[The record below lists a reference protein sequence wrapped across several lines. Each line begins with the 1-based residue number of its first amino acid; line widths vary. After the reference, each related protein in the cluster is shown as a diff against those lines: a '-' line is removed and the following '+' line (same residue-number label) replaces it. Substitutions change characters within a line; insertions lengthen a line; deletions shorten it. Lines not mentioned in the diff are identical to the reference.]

1 MSSDQSPYKM
11 LNDAV
16 RELLRQ
22 YNNGHYTASD
32 RQLLDSRIKAFRT
45 TLLTIRLDLPEPEA
59 DRYEP
64 ERSSLLHTLQ
74 VIQNFLPFPSDSP
87 YAALQADVKAL
98 FIRAGDQE
106 ERQHNRDSILNEIRR
121 LRCDSLSKMHTLSKD
136 DQDKHEQERRDL
148 HRCLTQIERSV
159 Q

>member
-11 LNDAV
+11 MNDAV
-16 RELLRQ
+16 REFYKQ

-32 RQLLDSRIKAFRT
+32 RALLESRIKAFRT
-45 TLLTIRLDLPEPEA
+45 TLLTIKLDLPEPEA

-64 ERSSLLHTLQ
+64 ERSSLLHTLH
-74 VIQNFLPFPSDSP
+74 VIQNFQPYPSDSP

-98 FIRAGDQE
+98 FIRAGDQQ

-121 LRCDSLSKMHTLSKD
+121 LRCDSLSTMHTLSKEH
-136 DQDKHEQERRDL
+136 QNKHEQERRDL
-148 HRCLTQIERSV
+148 HRCLTQIERTV